1 MTIDELKEK
10 LKAEIVLE
18 TITALRNET
27 ETDMLTLFKT
37 ELAKTHHIVKR
48 DVHSEDRYNKH
59 AVLQT
64 TIDVVEQHYGLE
76 PETLKKKTRVA
87 PVPDAKHAV
96 FYITRLLTNNKV
108 SFKMIGGYLNVIHST
123 GVLGVKKLKGYME
136 TDKVFRSEIDEIIGK
151 VKLKL

>member
-1 MTIDELKEK
+1 MTIEQLKEK
-10 LKAEIVLE
+10 NKAEIIGE
-18 TITALRNET
+18 AITALKNGE
-27 ETDMLTLFKT
+27 KT
-37 ELAKTHHIVKR
+37 ELLELFMNQLSKTHHVIKR
-48 DVHSEDRYNKH
+48 EVNSKDPYNKH

-108 SFKMIGGYLNVIHST
+108 SYGMIGSYLNVIHST
-123 GVLGVKKLKGYME
+123 GVLGVKKLRGYME

>member
-1 MTIDELKEK
+1 MTIEQLKEK
-10 LKAEIVLE
+10 NKAEIIGE
-18 TITALRNET
+18 AITALKNGEKT
-27 ETDMLTLFKT
+27 ELLELFKT
-37 ELAKTHHIVKR
+37 ELSKTHHVIKR
-48 DVHSEDRYNKH
+48 EVNSKDPYNKH

-108 SFKMIGGYLNVIHST
+108 SLKMIGDYLSVKHCT
-123 GVLGVKKLKGYME
+123 GVHGVKKLKGYIE